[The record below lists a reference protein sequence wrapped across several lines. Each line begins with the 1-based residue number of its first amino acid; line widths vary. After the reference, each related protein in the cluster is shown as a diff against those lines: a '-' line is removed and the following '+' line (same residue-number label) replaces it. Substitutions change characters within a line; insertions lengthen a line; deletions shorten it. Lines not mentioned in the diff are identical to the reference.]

1 MAFLAAA
8 CRAIDGLPD
17 VLERRGAGRPRFN
30 SRSRIVAVL
39 VKAWL
44 KRSYR
49 DVEVYLHDNRETL
62 ARFDLKVPDH
72 NTIWRTMT
80 LLPETYLKE
89 LNREVGRLLK
99 RGRSG

>member
-1 MAFLAAA
+1 MAFLATA
-8 CRAIDGLPD
+8 CRAIDDLPD

-62 ARFDLKVPDH
+62 AGFDLKVPDH

-99 RGRSG
+99 RGKSG